1 MPGASFIL
9 LLAAGAA
16 GVGAL
21 PCLMT
26 LVKSSTRPRWTLDC
40 AALLPALVIFAGL
53 FPQVQFM
60 YTALGSLAWP
70 VTTLVLGLGTA
81 TLLPLL
87 AMATGRARQRV
98 IAWTAVLTVGGF
110 AVTLCLPSYSAEW
123 PQRLNLEYWSDADTG
138 ASNYLARTDS
148 GHLPATLAAAAHFD
162 PKPRPRFPG
171 SGARAFYAAAPRQVL
186 AAPELTLTAPPK
198 PASEFGRG
206 TTHFEL
212 RLRSARG
219 APETLVVFPAGAQ
232 VAEIE
237 LASAAGSVRA
247 KLGKLKS
254 GATLLDVV
262 GVPADG
268 LEFSADA
275 AGTLPVA
282 VQVFDQS
289 YDFPDARLLSMARP
303 VNATSSQ
310 DGDLT
315 VVHRTVSLNPAA
327 GR

>member
-1 MPGASFIL
+1 
-9 LLAAGAA
+9 
-16 GVGAL
+16 
-21 PCLMT
+21 
-26 LVKSSTRPRWTLDC
+26 
-40 AALLPALVIFAGL
+40 
-53 FPQVQFM
+53 
-60 YTALGSLAWP
+60 
-70 VTTLVLGLGTA
+70 
-81 TLLPLL
+81 
-87 AMATGRARQRV
+87 
-98 IAWTAVLTVGGF
+98 
-110 AVTLCLPSYSAEW
+110 
-123 PQRLNLEYWSDADTG
+123 
-138 ASNYLARTDS
+138 
-148 GHLPATLAAAAHFD
+148 
-162 PKPRPRFPG
+162 
-171 SGARAFYAAAPRQVL
+171 
-186 AAPELTLTAPPK
+186 
-198 PASEFGRG
+198 
-206 TTHFEL
+206 
-212 RLRSARG
+212 
-219 APETLVVFPAGAQ
+219 VVFPAGAQ